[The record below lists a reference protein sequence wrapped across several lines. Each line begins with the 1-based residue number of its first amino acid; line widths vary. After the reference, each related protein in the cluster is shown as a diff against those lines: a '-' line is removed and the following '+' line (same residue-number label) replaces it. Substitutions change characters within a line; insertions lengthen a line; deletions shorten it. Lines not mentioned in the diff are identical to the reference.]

1 MKTIYVSIFC
11 IFFLASCMQ
20 EKVNFSCDPV
30 LNEYVST
37 HQEALAQLSF
47 HELVSSDLEFQQ
59 AVFRSYNPAKQR
71 DLWLKKI
78 QYLLDN
84 EKYSADEYAHVKSL
98 LDHLH
103 ENYFAKENLKSEA
116 SNRSRFK
123 TNWIDVAKNK
133 FGWTNRYI
141 SFVVYSLYTN
151 QDQFELGVHALSSG
165 VSVNNTG
172 VSVNKINPTAKIC
185 SCSTNSSF
193 CDMACSPNGCQ
204 KSTGCGWFW
213 SETCDGNC
221 LW

>member
-47 HELVSSDLEFQQ
+47 HDLVSSDLEFQQ
-59 AVFRSYNPAKQR
+59 AVFRSYNPVKQR
-71 DLWLKKI
+71 DLWIEKI

-103 ENYFAKENLKSEA
+103 ENYFTKENLKSEA
-116 SNRSRFK
+116 SKRSQFK
-123 TNWIDVAKNK
+123 TDWINVAKNK
-133 FGWTNRYI
+133 LGWTNRYI
-141 SFVVYSLYTN
+141 AFVVFSLYTS
-151 QDQFELGVHALSSG
+151 QDQFDIGVQALSSG
-165 VSVNNTG
+165 VSI
-172 VSVNKINPTAKIC
+172 NKINPTAKVC
-185 SCSTNSSF
+185 SCSTTTSF
-193 CDMACSPNGCQ
+193 CNLGCSPTGCQ
-204 KSTGCGWFW
+204 KTTGCGWFW

-221 LW
+221 VS

>member
-1 MKTIYVSIFC
+1 
-11 IFFLASCMQ
+11 MQ